1 MNGQESDRV
10 QVAYLFAPEFDC
22 GTIVGLRS
30 FLLAEEGPKVE
41 IAIPSNPPNARLK
54 LTRLVVPYNC
64 TNATVR
70 QPKYNIF
77 HSIISTSKAGIVKV
91 GGEMLKI

>member
-1 MNGQESDRV
+1 MIKKMSRD

-30 FLLAEEGPKVE
+30 FLLAEEGPKIE

-54 LTRLVVPYNC
+54 LTRLVVPC
-64 TNATVR
+64 TIAQTPLSGNQNTT
-70 QPKYNIF
+70 N
-77 HSIISTSKAGIVKV
+77 SIVSYQH
-91 GGEMLKI
+91 

>member
-1 MNGQESDRV
+1 MNGRESDRV

-30 FLLAEEGPKVE
+30 FLLAEEGPEVE

-70 QPKYNIF
+70 QPKYKNSRASYQ
-77 HSIISTSKAGIVKV
+77 HCKSIMWRWEENA
-91 GGEMLKI
+91 